1 MIETKQVLNRFDQCL
16 AKLSG
21 EGVTV
26 ILLTMILQI
35 ILRNTPEY
43 SSVSIVYTIF
53 SSLSKQRDTIE
64 STRI

>member
-16 AKLSG
+16 AKFSG

-35 ILRNTPEY
+35 ILGNTPEY

-53 SSLSKQRDTIE
+53 SSLSK
-64 STRI
+64 

>member
-35 ILRNTPEY
+35 ILGNTPEY

-53 SSLSKQRDTIE
+53 SNLSK
-64 STRI
+64 